1 MFAKLTTLA
10 VIFFGTLAV
19 AKGDT
24 LLLPGGSLPPDLLY
38 PNGTLLALVT
48 GTISAGPFDV
58 VYTAIAYADN
68 SSVVCP
74 GCIDFAYRFT
84 NNGSNTIGG
93 FTMADFAGFTT
104 DVGYNAGSDP
114 FVSPVSITRSAD
126 GSLIN
131 FLFASGLPSGDTSS
145 QLVIETNAT
154 DFTAGTFKLTSGDSS
169 ATIGAFAPAVPEPA
183 SIALFGTGLLSFVGI
198 ARRKLKA

>member
-114 FVSPVSITRSAD
+114 FVSPGSITRTQMGPLSTSFSHPVCRVEITSPATGHRDKRD
-126 GSLIN
+126 GLHSRHFQVN
-131 FLFASGLPSGDTSS
+131 F
-145 QLVIETNAT
+145 
-154 DFTAGTFKLTSGDSS
+154 
-169 ATIGAFAPAVPEPA
+169 
-183 SIALFGTGLLSFVGI
+183 
-198 ARRKLKA
+198 RR